1 MFNDV
6 DETLKQYFTAE
17 LPISPGELDV
27 SFERPTREWS
37 GRLSRPT
44 LNCFMYDIR
53 ERKLFRD
60 EPPTVLPNGKGGFL
74 RQRAAP
80 RIDLTYMITA
90 WAREAEDEHR
100 ILARTLAAMYRSG
113 EIPERHFQGALID
126 STCAVLARIETS
138 DHLAKPADMWG
149 VLDNELHTSLVWVIT
164 APLEAFAPAEGPI
177 VRTRELRFGE
187 MDEPWRETSL
197 QVEVLSEQHGRIG
210 LIARGVHGPKK
221 HLLRAALQPLQS
233 IRLDAEPRGELGR
246 LIAAE
251 ALDAAPRLTGDAMLA
266 AFYINELVLRLAP
279 RSPTRPD
286 TIASLCSRT
295 TDTT

>member
-60 EPPTVLPNGKGGFL
+60 EPPAILPNGKGGFL

-90 WAREAEDEHR
+90 WAREADDEHR

-113 EIPERHFQGALID
+113 EIPERHFQGALVD

-164 APLEAFAPAEGPI
+164 APLEAFAPVEGPI
-177 VRTRELRFGE
+177 VRTRELRFGTL
-187 MDEPWRETSL
+187 DEPWRETNL
-197 QVEVLSEQHGRIG
+197 QVAGTVYKKGDPSA
-210 LIARGVHGPKK
+210 LIAGVQI
-221 HLLRAALQPLQS
+221 ALEGTAM
-233 IRLDAEPRGELGR
+233 RVTTGEDGR
-246 LIAAE
+246 F
-251 ALDAAPRLTGDAMLA
+251 
-266 AFYINELVLRLAP
+266 AFPGVQAGERVLRFESGDGRTGEQAVTVP
-279 RSPTRPD
+279 S
-286 TIASLCSRT
+286 ASYDIEL
-295 TDTT
+295 